1 MIGIAV
7 GMPTL
12 RDLFDEKY
20 YANLDGGILEAFGRL
35 FKNAVKLYVYPTLE
49 NGEVIT
55 LQNVAVAPNLK
66 PLFDYL
72 VQNGWIEDLRGYK
85 RDYLGIFSRDV
96 LKLIQS
102 GDPAWEPM
110 VPKQVADFI
119 KEGKLYGYRPP
130 RPALVG

>member
-1 MIGIAV
+1 
-7 GMPTL
+7 
-12 RDLFDEKY
+12 
-20 YANLDGGILEAFGRL
+20 
-35 FKNAVKLYVYPTLE
+35 VKIYVYPTLE

-55 LQNVAVAPNLK
+55 LKNVSIAPNLK

-72 VQNGWIEDLRGYK
+72 VLNGCIEDLQGFK
-85 RDYLGIFSRDV
+85 PEFLTIFSRTV

-119 KEGKLYGYRPP
+119 KEGKLYGYKPP
-130 RPALVG
+130 RAAAPLV